1 MHIPTLFPLIVQ
13 QKLIIKNQVLP
24 VVPPPI
30 MCNPKWEVGKWEV
43 LLQQFCHFWCQKS
56 ERNPIMTRLCGMTIT
71 ETKTFVRLEKFTW
84 WKTPLNTRVLKT
96 RQNVHLHSIFLAI
109 HLVVC
114 SLHRQVDF
122 LIFSCKREHLLGIQW
137 LSVKLKWGR
146 TDECQKLK
154 HIIKEIELSIQKKI
168 YSICIFQYNIY

>member
-13 QKLIIKNQVLP
+13 QKLNIKNQVLP
-24 VVPPPI
+24 VVPPPPI

-84 WKTPLNTRVLKT
+84 SKTPLNTRVLKT
-96 RQNVHLHSIFLAI
+96 RQNVHLHSISLAI
-109 HLVVC
+109 H
-114 SLHRQVDF
+114 

-154 HIIKEIELSIQKKI
+154 HIMKEIELSIQKKI
-168 YSICIFQYNIY
+168 YCICIFQYNIY